1 MEAIGVWTIDCTIFC
16 NDGRIDTNNDAGGN
30 EATIRKCKTWFRN
43 FIKLSQRSQFSETE
57 L

>member
-16 NDGRIDTNNDAGGN
+16 NDGRIDTNNDAGGD